1 MGDFQDIQ
9 QRETGL
15 KQHLTSAQMVMIAI
29 GGAVGTGLFMG
40 SAFAIGFAGPAVLVS
55 YAIGA
60 FIAVLLPKR
69 LHKHARRGEAAATG
83 IASGVLTGFAGMPGP
98 PVVPFYLRRPIPPA
112 VARAS
117 IQPRSSGVALR

>member
-1 MGDFQDIQ
+1 MADFQQIQ

-15 KQHLTSAQMVMIAI
+15 QQHLTSAQMVMIAI

-60 FIAVLLPKR
+60 FIALLLIGCLAFRFLPQSPLLAPKSP
-69 LHKHARRGEAAATG
+69 
-83 IASGVLTGFAGMPGP
+83 ASP
-98 PVVPFYLRRPIPPA
+98 
-112 VARAS
+112 
-117 IQPRSSGVALR
+117 